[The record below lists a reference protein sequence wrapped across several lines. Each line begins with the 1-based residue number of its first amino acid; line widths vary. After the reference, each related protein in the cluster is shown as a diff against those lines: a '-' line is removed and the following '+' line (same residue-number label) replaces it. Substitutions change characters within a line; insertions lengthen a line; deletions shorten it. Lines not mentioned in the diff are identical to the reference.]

1 MRKAGLEGV
10 RSGEQGQAAHAGSAQ
25 VAQPGVFRLT
35 QLHQNR
41 QAPSVRK
48 LRMQG
53 SPMYQCLLTTHDQHI
68 FR

>member
-25 VAQPGVFRLT
+25 VAQPGIFGLT

-41 QAPSVRK
+41 QAPPVRK

-53 SPMYQCLLTTHDQHI
+53 SPMYQ
-68 FR
+68 